1 MMSEE
6 QVTKLIL
13 EWLLNKKWNIIAFD
27 FPQSGTGIYL
37 HPNDQS
43 SEKNDRSINVD
54 IIAVKDKKCVFLEN
68 KDRYFYP
75 DFLKMNSLIK
85 NNKYTKSIDRLL
97 SKFNI
102 EYFYY
107 GIGLPSS
114 GYNEKAKKSAKMV
127 DFVVGVNENESIKLI
142 YSKYDDIF

>member
-43 SEKNDRSINVD
+43 SEKNDRSIN
-54 IIAVKDKKCVFLEN
+54 I
-68 KDRYFYP
+68 
-75 DFLKMNSLIK
+75 
-85 NNKYTKSIDRLL
+85 LL
-97 SKFNI
+97 
-102 EYFYY
+102 
-107 GIGLPSS
+107 LLRTR
-114 GYNEKAKKSAKMV
+114 SAC
-127 DFVVGVNENESIKLI
+127 F
-142 YSKYDDIF
+142 